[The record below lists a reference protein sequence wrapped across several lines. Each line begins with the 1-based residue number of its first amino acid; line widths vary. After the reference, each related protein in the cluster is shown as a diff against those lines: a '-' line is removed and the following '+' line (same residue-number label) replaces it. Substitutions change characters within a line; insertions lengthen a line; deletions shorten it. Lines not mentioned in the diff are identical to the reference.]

1 MDPIKTLFV
10 GGYADGKWMKI
21 SPETTCVRVPF
32 KVPYTASEWEEEA
45 YFERVLAEGP
55 QGKLR
60 IFVSESLS
68 DAEAIELL
76 LRTYRP
82 IPLSAADTKDLCM

>member
-1 MDPIKTLFV
+1 MEYLKTLFV

-21 SPETTCVRVPF
+21 SHETTCVRVPF
-32 KVPYTASEWEEEA
+32 KVPYSASEWEEEA
-45 YFERVLAEGP
+45 YFERVLGEGP
-55 QGKLR
+55 NGKIR

-68 DAEAIELL
+68 DADAIELL

-82 IPLSAADTKDLCM
+82 IPLSAADTKDLYM